1 MKGRKLFPIIMAA
14 AMLSLGSCGT
24 DKNEEAIKFFKRGNF
39 KLKEQEYNEA
49 IHWYGEALNKNQI
62 LLIFITIEAWP
73 TKKVISLRKR

>member
-39 KLKEQEYNEA
+39 KLK
-49 IHWYGEALNKNQI
+49 
-62 LLIFITIEAWP
+62 
-73 TKKVISLRKR
+73 